1 MKSLKQYIQEYK
13 RYDKGRIE
21 SVAGGLQ
28 LIGVD
33 PKTGKDEFI
42 MRGNKK
48 DRKEMEDFAKKYSI
62 SLEN

>member
-1 MKSLKQYIQEYK
+1 MKSFKQHIQEYK

-28 LIGVD
+28 LIGID

-48 DRKEMEDFAKKYSI
+48 DRKKMEDFAKQHSI
-62 SLEN
+62 SLKN